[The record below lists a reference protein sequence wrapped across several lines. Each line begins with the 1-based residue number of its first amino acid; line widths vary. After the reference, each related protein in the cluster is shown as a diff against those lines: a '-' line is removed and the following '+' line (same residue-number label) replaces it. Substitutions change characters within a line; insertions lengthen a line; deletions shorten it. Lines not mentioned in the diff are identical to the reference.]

1 MATEIIMPKAGMAME
16 QGTIIQWMK
25 QPGDYVEAG
34 EILLEI
40 ETDKV
45 SMEVEAEVSGYLL
58 KTLYGPG
65 DEVPVIQTIG
75 WIGDKDEAVPSGGA
89 DAGSSAA
96 PAPPAGD
103 GQSASASAPPGQPG
117 AGDTEP
123 DAQRSAGV
131 QAEPAHGNNG
141 GSAAA
146 GPVRA
151 TPAAR
156 AIARA
161 HGLDLSRAG
170 TSGADQVVHRA
181 DAEALLAQ
189 APGSAGQR
197 ISPLAAREAD
207 RSGVD
212 IGRVEGSGPGG
223 RVLRQDVAEQGAGR
237 AGAAAAMSGGVKPAD
252 VKVPK
257 LDGDQR
263 TRLTGMRRVI
273 AERMSASHLMIPPVT
288 LNAELPAGPLVALK
302 DEFRESGQKVSIND
316 LMLLITARALRDCP
330 WMLVS
335 LDQGEVVQRSAVNL
349 GMAVALPEGLIVPVI
364 RDADSLTLTQL
375 AAQARRLSEAARNHK
390 LGLDDLSG
398 GTFSISNLGMYG
410 ITTFTPIINPP
421 EAGILGLGG
430 TRWVADG
437 SGGGSRRLIMD
448 ASLTVDHRLID
459 GAQGALF
466 LRRVAELMEHPV
478 LALA

>member
-1 MATEIIMPKAGMAME
+1 MPKAGMAME

-25 QPGDYVEAG
+25 EPGDYVEAG

-45 SMEVEAEVSGYLL
+45 SMEVEAETSGYLL
-58 KTLYGPG
+58 KTLYGAG

-75 WIGDKDEAVPSGGA
+75 WIGEKDEAVPSGGG
-89 DAGSSAA
+89 DAGSSAVE
-96 PAPPAGD
+96 APPAGD
-103 GQSASASAPPGQPG
+103 GESVSEAQPPSAPIPNPTPTPS
-117 AGDTEP
+117 DT
-123 DAQRSAGV
+123 
-131 QAEPAHGNNG
+131 PASTESH
-141 GSAAA
+141 

-156 AIARA
+156 ALAREN
-161 HGLDLSRAG
+161 GLDLGRAG
-170 TSGADQVVHRA
+170 TSGADAVVHRS
-181 DAEALLAQ
+181 DVEALLSSGA
-189 APGSAGQR
+189 AGGER
-197 ISPLAAREAD
+197 RVSPLAAGEAG

-212 IGRVEGSGPGG
+212 LGRIAGSGPGG
-223 RVLRQDVAEQGAGR
+223 RVLRHDVVEQGA
-237 AGAAAAMSGGVKPAD
+237 AQAAAAAAMSGGIQPSD
-252 VKVPK
+252 VKA
-257 LDGDQR
+257 LALEGDQR

-273 AERMSASHLMIPPVT
+273 AERMSASHLMTPPVT
-288 LNAELPAGPLVALK
+288 LNSALPADAVTAMK
-302 DEFRESGQKVSIND
+302 DEFRDAGRKVSIND

-335 LDQGEVVQRSAVNL
+335 LDQGELIQRAEVNI

-364 RDADSLTLTQL
+364 RHADQLSLSQIG
-375 AAQARRLSEAARNHK
+375 AESRRLAEAARNHK
-390 LGLDDLSG
+390 LSLDDLSG
-398 GTFSISNLGMYG
+398 GTFSVSNLGMYG

-437 SGGGSRRLIMD
+437 SGGGSRKLVLD

-466 LRRVAELMEHPV
+466 LRRIAELMEHPV
-478 LALA
+478 LTLA